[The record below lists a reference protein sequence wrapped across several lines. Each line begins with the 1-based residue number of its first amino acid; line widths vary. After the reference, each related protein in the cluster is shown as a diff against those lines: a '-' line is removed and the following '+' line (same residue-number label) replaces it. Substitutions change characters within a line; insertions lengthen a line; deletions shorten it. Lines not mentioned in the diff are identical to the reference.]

1 MTVTPSPKLTPAD
14 RIRQLTETRQQVLAL
29 PAEKALQAILEYPQ
43 PAALV
48 HSFPEEDLH
57 FLIHDIGLEN
67 ALPLLSLASNR
78 QWEYMVDM
86 ETWDR
91 DRLNFQ
97 TTTAWLQLLLAADA
111 DRLVKWCYEE
121 KLDWI
126 EVVLFRNIELRIR
139 ESDQSPSDLGEGFF
153 TDDDTFYVRFV
164 DYPVATPQ
172 EEAFK
177 RLRNEMLGQLLRRL
191 SRFDHPRYQGLL
203 MEAAGV
209 IPDEIE
215 EELFRMRNVRLGE
228 KGFLP
233 FDEAIGVYQP
243 LQPEELAARG
253 KKILRPEPTDDRHLP
268 VPQISV
274 TFLEGDTLFV
284 RALKQIRAPHI
295 LEQLQAETAGL
306 CNRVIAADRAVIR
319 GRDQLQT
326 IVSKVGGY
334 LSIGLERLLAGTRQ
348 DREKKAAEA
357 IQRHMLIDIF
367 RTGFA
372 SALQLKW
379 RADRWYRES
388 WCRASGIDL
397 TFWGERWLGQL
408 GGLLIDKPKFYDP
421 DRAGSNYR
429 DFAAM
434 EEIESTG
441 LGLAQVTVLDG
452 LFGKLNLEL
461 APTSAQRAIDYKN
474 LLLTQWARA
483 SLKMPPVEPGTSDPA
498 IPVKR
503 FNPFY
508 ETLWRSQEEHRRIAD
523 ERKTEFLQWIAKQSG
538 LSTTEL
544 ADRLGWIFEAL
555 FDEIEQELA
564 WVRAGN
570 LDPRHVHL
578 FLLKP

>member
-1 MTVTPSPKLTPAD
+1 MTATPPPNPTVAD
-14 RIRQLTETRQQVLAL
+14 RIRQLAETRQQVLAL
-29 PAEKALQAILEYPQ
+29 PAGKALQAILAHPQ

-48 HSFPEEDLH
+48 HSFSDEDLH

-86 ETWDR
+86 ETWNR

-97 TTTAWLQLLLAADA
+97 ATTAWLQMLLVADA
-111 DRLVKWCYEE
+111 ERLVKWCYEE
-121 KLDWI
+121 KLEWI
-126 EVVLFRNIELRIR
+126 ELYLYRNIELQIR

-153 TDDDTFYVRFV
+153 SDDDTFYVRFV
-164 DYPVATPQ
+164 DYPVTTRQ

-191 SRFDHPRYQGLL
+191 SIFDHLRYQGLL
-203 MEAAGV
+203 METQAM
-209 IPDEIE
+209 IPGEIE
-215 EELFRMRNVRLGE
+215 EEMFRLRNVRLGE

-233 FDEAIGVYQP
+233 FDAAVGVYQP

-253 KKILRPEPTDDRHLP
+253 KKSLRARSADDTQLP
-268 VPQISV
+268 VPQITA
-274 TFLEGDTLFV
+274 TFLEGDNLFV
-284 RALKQIRAPHI
+284 RALKQIQAPHI
-295 LEQLQAETAGL
+295 LEPLQTETASL
-306 CNRVIAADRAVIR
+306 CNQVIAADQAVIR
-319 GRDQLQT
+319 GRDQLQSV
-326 IVSKVGGY
+326 VSKVSGY
-334 LSIGLERLLAGTRQ
+334 LGIGLERLLAGSRQ
-348 DREKKAAEA
+348 NREKKAAKA
-357 IQRHMLIDIF
+357 IQQHMLIDIF

-379 RADRWYRES
+379 RADRWHRGS
-388 WCRASGIDL
+388 WCRARGIDL

-421 DRAGSNYR
+421 DQAGSNYR
-429 DFAAM
+429 DFAAT
-434 EEIESTG
+434 EEIEATG
-441 LGLAQVTVLDG
+441 RGLAQVMVLDR
-452 LFGKLNLEL
+452 LFGELNPDL
-461 APTSAQRAIDYKN
+461 APASMQRSIDYKN

-483 SLKMPPVEPGTSDPA
+483 TLKMPSLAAGISDPA
-498 IPVKR
+498 IPVSQFR
-503 FNPFY
+503 PFY
-508 ETLWRSQEEHRRIAD
+508 ETLWQPQGDRRSIAD
-523 ERKTEFLQWIAKQSG
+523 KRKTEFLQWIAKRSG

-544 ADRLGWIFEAL
+544 ADRLGWVFEAL

-570 LDPRHVHL
+570 LDPRHIHL

>member
-1 MTVTPSPKLTPAD
+1 MTATPSPKLTPAD
-14 RIRQLTETRQQVLAL
+14 RIRKLAETRQRVMAL
-29 PAEKALQAILEYPQ
+29 PAEKALQAILEHQQ

-86 ETWDR
+86 EAWNR

-97 TTTAWLQLLLAADA
+97 ATTAWLQLLLAADA

-126 EVVLFRNIELRIR
+126 ELVLFRNIELRIR

-164 DYPVATPQ
+164 DYPVTTPQ

-191 SRFDHPRYQGLL
+191 SCFDHPRYQGLL
-203 MEAAGV
+203 MEATGV

-243 LQPEELAARG
+243 LQPGELAARG
-253 KKILRPEPTDDRHLP
+253 KKILRPEPTDDRQLP
-268 VPQISV
+268 VPQISIS
-274 TFLEGDTLFV
+274 FLEGDTLFV
-284 RALKQIRAPHI
+284 KALKQIREPHI
-295 LEQLQAETAGL
+295 LEQLQTETAGL
-306 CNRVIAADRAVIR
+306 CNRVVAADRAVIR

-334 LSIGLERLLAGTRQ
+334 LSIGLERLLAGTRK

-357 IQRHMLIDIF
+357 IQQHMLIDIF

-408 GGLLIDKPKFYDP
+408 GGLLIDRPKFYDP

-434 EEIESTG
+434 EEIEATG
-441 LGLAQVTVLDG
+441 LGLAQVTVLDS

-461 APTSAQRAIDYKN
+461 APTFAQRAIDFKN

-498 IPVKR
+498 IPVTR
-503 FNPFY
+503 FSPFY
-508 ETLWRSQEEHRRIAD
+508 ETLWRSQEERRRIAD

-538 LSTTEL
+538 LSKTEL